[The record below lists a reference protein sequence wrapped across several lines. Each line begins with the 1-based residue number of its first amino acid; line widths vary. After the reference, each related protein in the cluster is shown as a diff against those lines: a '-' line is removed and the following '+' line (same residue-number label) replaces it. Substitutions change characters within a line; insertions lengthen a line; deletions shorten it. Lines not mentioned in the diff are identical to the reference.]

1 MKIVKNIFKW
11 GCLALI
17 LISISML
24 MKGRQAEE
32 SISDTEAFI
41 YEPLNTPAEFAAP
54 VVVEEP
60 VQYINSVKGHK
71 EEKYIYGSFL
81 KGREDTLYVE
91 ETNEE
96 YMFKVVSSNP
106 NIPVL
111 KLKYTIGPSLVN
123 EGDLDGNGTTEVGI
137 LDTWHTSSCRLYRIY
152 TLKNNKWY
160 YLVAPLE
167 TSESVRGSGVE
178 LAESTGIKNK
188 VRVRYADFEA
198 PLSSCA
204 SSPIKDTIVT
214 VSFLPLD

>member
-123 EGDLDGNGTTEVGI
+123 EGDLDGNATTEVGI